1 MKRIAFLAI
10 ILGAAS
16 VIGRAQVGPDNR
28 PTLPPFVGSISGRVL
43 LPSGQ
48 STTGVIRVTLTSD
61 RSPQMTAIADDH
73 GAFTFTINEEGTY
86 YVRASSETALY
97 EPATEAVVVT
107 RISMN
112 RLTIYLREKG
122 ASATK
127 KPAGATV
134 SAGDLDANAPSEAKK
149 EYNKAAKLIEKG
161 DSQKAIESLARA
173 IAIYPDYLMA
183 RNQMGVQYLKLR
195 RFREAAEQFQA
206 VIERNPKSFNAR
218 LNLGLV
224 RIEEKDYKM
233 AVSELTEAASI
244 DSGRPDAHMWLGV
257 AFLQAGELAGAERE
271 LKRTVE
277 LDTTEQL
284 SIAHYYFAHT
294 YLRQGQRDLARSELN
309 AYLKQSPLGDRAEEA
324 RALLQKLK

>member
-1 MKRIAFLAI
+1 MRRIAFLAI

-16 VIGRAQVGPDNR
+16 AIGRAQAGPDNR
-28 PTLPPFVGSISGRVL
+28 PTLPPFVGTISGRVL

-61 RSPQMTAIADDH
+61 RSPLMTAIANDH
-73 GAFTFTINEEGTY
+73 GEFAFTINEEGTY

-97 EPATEAVVVT
+97 EPATEQVVVT

-122 ASATK
+122 ATGNK
-127 KPAGATV
+127 KPAESTI
-134 SAGDLDANAPSEAKK
+134 SAGDLDARAPAEAKK
-149 EYNKAAKLIEKG
+149 EYNKASKLIEKG
-161 DSQKAIESLARA
+161 DPQKAIESLARA

-195 RFREAAEQFQA
+195 RLREAAEQFQA

-224 RIEEKDYKM
+224 RIEEKNYKS
-233 AVSELTEAASI
+233 AIDELTEATSI

-257 AFLQAGELAGAERE
+257 AYLQAGELDGSERE
-271 LKRTVE
+271 LKRAVE
-277 LDTTEQL
+277 LDTGQQL

-294 YLRQGQRDLARSELN
+294 YLRKGQRDMARSELN
-309 AYLKQSPLGDRAEEA
+309 TYLTQSPLGDRAEEA
-324 RALLQKLK
+324 RALLAKLR